1 MAPTTKLMTTGR
13 RKAAKGGAKTGA
25 RALRGNAYLQAL
37 VHDAAL
43 RTNLEDA
50 YGSLTKAYGRASKKR
65 DLEDALLD
73 DRKTRRELHRAT
85 TSLREAA
92 DRLSRAR
99 TRRRRRGGRRVVL
112 VAVAGGVG
120 ALALSEDLRGKVV
133 GLVTGNGSSLDQS
146 SNGSRPSA
154 PAEDASPTTA

>member
-1 MAPTTKLMTTGR
+1 MATTTRLTTTGK
-13 RKAAKGGAKTGA
+13 RKAAKGGAKAGA
-25 RALRGNAYLQAL
+25 RAVRGNAYLQAL
-37 VHDAAL
+37 MHDAAL

-50 YGSLTKAYGRASKKR
+50 YGSLTKVYGRASKK

-73 DRKTRRELHRAT
+73 DRKTRRELHRAS

-99 TRRRRRGGRRVVL
+99 TRRRGRGGRRLVL
-112 VAVAGGVG
+112 VVVAGGVG

-133 GLVTGNGSSLDQS
+133 GLVSGNGSSPDQS

-154 PAEDASPTTA
+154 PAEDASSTTA